1 MQLKEHNEHVD
12 LLRHMLAE
20 LMVKQS
26 GPTLTAEQRRLHKKG
41 IKALQAAVEAMN
53 MQVYA

>member
-1 MQLKEHNEHVD
+1 MQLEEHRQHVD

-26 GPTLTAEQRRLHKKG
+26 RPMLSEEQRNLHKRG
-41 IKALQAAVEAMN
+41 IKALQAAVDAMN
-53 MQVYA
+53 MQVLA

>member
-1 MQLKEHNEHVD
+1 MQLVEHRQHVD

-26 GPTLTAEQRRLHKKG
+26 SVTLTTEQRRLYKEG
-41 IKALQAAVEAMN
+41 IKALQAAVVAMDL
-53 MQVYA
+53 QIFA